1 MYESEISKCRGNI
14 KAYSD
19 QIEAL
24 TEEISDL
31 ETYAERYSG
40 KVGEVDGLKN
50 GLLDQ
55 VRKICDIDAGLAI
68 QEKIRTTMTAAISG
82 HAFASFSQSVS
93 SCGTDIS
100 KEIKSREEEIES
112 LNTKITTEKNLLT
125 QYETMAGEAGED
137 LQNG

>member
-1 MYESEISKCRGNI
+1 MYETEISTCKANI

-31 ETYAERYSG
+31 ETCAKRYSG

-50 GLLDQ
+50 SLLDQ
-55 VRKICDIDAGLAI
+55 VRKICEIDAGLKI
-68 QEKIRTTMTAAISG
+68 QEKIRITMTDAISG
-82 HAFASFSQSVS
+82 RAFASFSQSVS

-100 KEIKSREEEIES
+100 EEIKSREEEIKS

>member
-50 GLLDQ
+50 SLLDQ

-100 KEIKSREEEIES
+100 KEIESREEEIRS
-112 LNTKITTEKNLLT
+112 LNTKIETERNRLT

>member
-1 MYESEISKCRGNI
+1 MYETEISTCKANI
-14 KAYSD
+14 KAYND

-50 GLLDQ
+50 SLLDQ
-55 VRKICDIDAGLAI
+55 VRKICEIDAGLKI
-68 QEKIRTTMTAAISG
+68 QEKIKITMTDAISG
-82 HAFASFSQSVS
+82 RAFTSFSQSVS
-93 SCGTDIS
+93 SGGTDIS
-100 KEIKSREEEIES
+100 KEIEAREEEIRS
-112 LNTKITTEKNLLT
+112 LNTKIETERNRLT

>member
-50 GLLDQ
+50 SLLDQ
-55 VRKICDIDAGLAI
+55 VRKICEIDAGLKI
-68 QEKIRTTMTAAISG
+68 QEKIKITMTDAISG
-82 HAFASFSQSVS
+82 RAFTSFSQSVS

>member
-31 ETYAERYSG
+31 ETYAEIYSG

-50 GLLDQ
+50 SLLDQ
-55 VRKICDIDAGLAI
+55 VRKICEIDAGLKI
-68 QEKIRTTMTAAISG
+68 QEKIKITMTDAISG
-82 HAFASFSQSVS
+82 RAFTSFSQSVS
-93 SCGTDIS
+93 SGGTDIS
-100 KEIKSREEEIES
+100 KEIEARKEEIES

>member
-1 MYESEISKCRGNI
+1 MYETEISTCKANI

-50 GLLDQ
+50 SLLDQ
-55 VRKICDIDAGLAI
+55 VRKICEIDAGLKI
-68 QEKIRTTMTAAISG
+68 QEKINIRTGFYLIQPERVFRRNG
-82 HAFASFSQSVS
+82 YQQGDQGP
-93 SCGTDIS
+93 GTGDQIA
-100 KEIKSREEEIES
+100 EH
-112 LNTKITTEKNLLT
+112 KN
-125 QYETMAGEAGED
+125 
-137 LQNG
+137 

>member
-1 MYESEISKCRGNI
+1 MYETEISTCKANI
-14 KAYSD
+14 KAYKD

-50 GLLDQ
+50 SLLDQ
-55 VRKICDIDAGLAI
+55 VRKICEIDAGLKI

-93 SCGTDIS
+93 SGGTDIS
-100 KEIKSREEEIES
+100 KEIEAREEEIRS
-112 LNTKITTEKNLLT
+112 LNTKIETERNRLT

>member
-1 MYESEISKCRGNI
+1 MYETEISTCKANI
-14 KAYSD
+14 KAYKD

-50 GLLDQ
+50 SLLDQ
-55 VRKICDIDAGLAI
+55 VRKICEIDAGLKI
-68 QEKIRTTMTAAISG
+68 QEKIKITMTDAISG
-82 HAFASFSQSVS
+82 RAFTSFSQSVS
-93 SCGTDIS
+93 SGGTDIS
-100 KEIKSREEEIES
+100 KEIEAREEEIRS
-112 LNTKITTEKNLLT
+112 LNTKIETERNRLT

>member
-31 ETYAERYSG
+31 ESYSERYSG

-50 GLLDQ
+50 SLLDQ
-55 VRKICDIDAGLAI
+55 VRKICEIDAGLAI

-93 SCGTDIS
+93 SGGTDIS
-100 KEIKSREEEIES
+100 KEIKAREEEIRS
-112 LNTKITTEKNLLT
+112 LNTKIETERNRLT

>member
-50 GLLDQ
+50 SLLDQ
-55 VRKICDIDAGLAI
+55 VRKICEIDAGLAI
-68 QEKIRTTMTAAISG
+68 QEKIRTIMTNAISG
-82 HAFASFSQSVS
+82 HAFASFCQSVS
-93 SCGTDIS
+93 SGGTDIS
-100 KEIKSREEEIES
+100 KEIKAREEEIRS
-112 LNTKITTEKNLLT
+112 LNTKIETERNRLT